1 MAIPV
6 RPTAPSRSAP
16 KTALV
21 DLKDTRAEL
30 LEGAH
35 RRAWRISGAVVAH
48 LAIGDPDTLP

>member
-1 MAIPV
+1 VAIAA

-30 LEGAH
+30 LEGAR
-35 RRAWRISGAVVAH
+35 RRAWQLDGVVVAH
-48 LAIGDPDTLP
+48 LAVGDLDTLP